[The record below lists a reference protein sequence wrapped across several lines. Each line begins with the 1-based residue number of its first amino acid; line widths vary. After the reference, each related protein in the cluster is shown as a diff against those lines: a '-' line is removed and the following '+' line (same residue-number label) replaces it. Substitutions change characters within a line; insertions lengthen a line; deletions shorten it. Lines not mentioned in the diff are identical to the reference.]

1 MTYVP
6 APVVSA
12 AYGAQQLSLMT
23 SALALHQTVRLVSR
37 NWIEFDPGPAAELRK
52 RYLELLRRDLQNV
65 RDGLYPRALLFQ
77 FPYADY
83 LRVLPALLR
92 ELPRVL
98 RRRSAQNFEDLPA
111 AARHERYPRYF
122 QRNFH
127 WQTDGYFSRHS
138 AALYDAGVELLFMGT
153 ADVMRRQ
160 IIPPITRYV
169 RERSE
174 AVGGGELKLLDIAC
188 GTGRGLLQL
197 ALAHPQ
203 LRYYGLDLSPYY
215 VQQARELL
223 ADIADVSLVVE
234 NAESMPFLS
243 DHFDIVTSIYLF
255 HELPKDV
262 RRRVM
267 REAYRVLLPGG
278 LLVVEDSGQLS
289 DSGDVS
295 FFFERFADDFHEP
308 YYKGYLRDPL
318 EDALAESGF
327 DIEPPETH
335 LVSKVVIARKPP
347 SAADSGA

>member
-1 MTYVP
+1 MTHVLD
-6 APVVSA
+6 PVVSA

-23 SALALHQTVRLVSR
+23 SALALHQTVRFVSR
-37 NWIEFDPGPAAELRK
+37 NRIDFEPAPAVELRR
-52 RYLELLRRDLQNV
+52 RYLELLRRDLHNV
-65 RDGLYPRALLFQ
+65 REGLYPRALLFQ
-77 FPYADY
+77 FPYVDY
-83 LRVLPALLR
+83 LRVFPALLR

-111 AARHERYPRYF
+111 AARGERYPRYF
-122 QRNFH
+122 RRNFH
-127 WQTDGYFSRHS
+127 WQTDGYFSRQS

-160 IIPPITRYV
+160 IIPPITRFV
-169 RERSE
+169 REQR
-174 AVGGGELKLLDIAC
+174 GGELKLLDIAC

-223 ADIADVSLVVE
+223 ADFADVSLVVE

-243 DHFDIVTSIYLF
+243 NHFDIVTSIYLF

-267 REAYRVLLPGG
+267 HEAFRVLRPGG
-278 LLVVEDSGQLS
+278 LLVFEDSGQLS
-289 DSGDVS
+289 DSEDVA
-295 FFFERFADDFHEP
+295 FFFERFAEDFHEP

-318 EDALAESGF
+318 EDALAEVGF
-327 DIEPPETH
+327 EIEPPQIH
-335 LVSKVVIARKPP
+335 LVSKVVIARKPLAP
-347 SAADSGA
+347 EADSAA

>member
-1 MTYVP
+1 MTQVP
-6 APVVSA
+6 ETVVSA

-23 SALALHQTVRLVSR
+23 SAIALHQTVRFMSR
-37 NWIEFDPGPAAELRK
+37 NRIEFEAGPAAELRK
-52 RYLELLRRDLQNV
+52 RYV
-65 RDGLYPRALLFQ
+65 SLLFQ
-77 FPYADY
+77 FPYTDY
-83 LRVLPALLR
+83 LRVFPALLR

-98 RRRSAQNFEDLPA
+98 RRKSARNYEDLPPA
-111 AARHERYPRYF
+111 ADAERYPHYF
-122 QRNFH
+122 RRNFH

-160 IIPPITRYV
+160 IIPPITRFL
-169 RERSE
+169 RER
-174 AVGGGELKLLDIAC
+174 GDGDGEGDGEVRLLDLAC

-203 LRYYGLDLSPYY
+203 LRYYGLDISPYY

-223 ADIADVSLVVE
+223 GEIADVSLVVE
-234 NAESMPFLS
+234 NAESLPFVS
-243 DHFDIVTSIYLF
+243 EHFDVVTSIYLF

-267 REAYRVLLPGG
+267 REAFRVLRPGG
-278 LLVVEDSGQLS
+278 LLVFEDSGQLS
-289 DSGDVS
+289 DSRDVA

-318 EDALAESGF
+318 EEALAEVGF
-327 DIEPPETH
+327 EVGAVERH
-335 LVSKVVIARKPP
+335 LVSKVVIARKPEG
-347 SAADSGA
+347 GAG